1 MRIVAFDPGRATS
14 FAILNTETPH
24 RIEVG
29 EVDLIGSG
37 RLRRP
42 CPVHIAELMIGTD
55 CAIIEEVGARP
66 DQGASAVFTFGMCVG
81 TILGAVSARH
91 VPIEPVSPQRWK
103 AASRLGG
110 LGRDEAKDAARALAT
125 ELWPD
130 QKPLFRVKKN
140 HGLAEA
146 ALMARW
152 YFLSGPGR
160 DVPLDGDL
168 PGTAGTDQN
177 RQG

>member
-1 MRIVAFDPGRATS
+1 MRIISFDPGRLASWAVLDTS
-14 FAILNTETPH
+14 APQKIA
-24 RIEVG
+24 VG
-29 EVDLIGSG
+29 EVELIGAG

-42 CPVHIAELMIGTD
+42 CPVHIAELLSGID
-55 CAIIEEVGARP
+55 SAVVEEVGARP
-66 DQGASAVFTFGMCVG
+66 GQGASSLFTFGLCVG
-81 TILGAVSARH
+81 TILGAVSAH
-91 VPIEPVSPQRWK
+91 QVQIELVTPQRWK

-110 LGRDEAKDAARALAT
+110 LSTDAAKEAARSFAT

-130 QKPLFRVKKN
+130 HKALFRVKKN

-160 DVPLDGDL
+160 DVEGASEVPDFLESEN
-168 PGTAGTDQN
+168 DQE
-177 RQG
+177 